1 MLRVTLESDPGR
13 KLCMPFGYEVTV
25 PMSFGA
31 ITDPAQM
38 VDFRG
43 PRVAMQ
49 AERKEYWLNW
59 DDDDMRS
66 TLMEEAAA
74 IHYFGNPQ
82 ATSRED
88 ERVKRGQLPEFVYER
103 QRVARVWGDYL
114 YSDAHG
120 HYATVRIRLPEVP
133 HVMIVPVTQSGTAV
147 PGAPIYRPHEFLRF
161 EELLSPDWERELEM
175 LRQRRPTFVAAPPP
189 TSIDLANLSNEQI
202 AALAAQLDRWSATQG
217 KARGEEALRN
227 HREEQK
233 AKVGNGG

>member
-1 MLRVTLESDPGR
+1 MLRVTLEADPGR

-43 PRVAMQ
+43 PRVAMP
-49 AERKEYWLNW
+49 AERKEFWLYW
-59 DDDDMRS
+59 DDEDMRS
-66 TLMEEAAA
+66 VLMDEAAA

-82 ATSRED
+82 STNRED
-88 ERVKRGQLPEFVYER
+88 ERVKQGRLPEFIHER

-120 HYATVRIRLPEVP
+120 HYTTVRIRAPEVP
-133 HVMIVPVTQSGTAV
+133 HVSVVTITQSGTVV
-147 PGAPIYRPHEFLRF
+147 PGAPVYRPWEFFNF

-189 TSIDLANLSNEQI
+189 QIDLANLSPEQI
-202 AALAAQLDRWSATQG
+202 ARLAEQLAAYGATQG
-217 KARGEEALRN
+217 TARGQEAMRN
-227 HREEQK
+227 HRDEQK
-233 AKVGNGG
+233 ARVGNGG